1 MIVWAP
7 LSIWSTRRLSKAV
20 ARLKRTVTWPPRETA
35 ERLSMRGSAATDV
48 ASNRVRMENARERT
62 VWLFYHS
69 LRLRVPQ
76 HPARGQLF
84 ILLRGRVEHLL
95 DEARVQR
102 VTGLRGADL
111 ADDRTADERE
121 IAQQIEDL
129 VADEPVAGAKLAA
142 HDALVVEHD
151 AGIDRAPPREA
162 RRAGALHNA
171 PETERAGGGGRPW

>member
-7 LSIWSTRRLSKAV
+7 LSIWSTRRWSNAA

-35 ERLSMRGSAATDV
+35 VRLSILGSATTDV
-48 ASNRVRMENARERT
+48 ASNRVRMKNARART

-76 HPARGQLF
+76 HPARGQLLV
-84 ILLRGRVEHLL
+84 LLRGRAQHLL

-111 ADDRTADERE
+111 ADDR
-121 IAQQIEDL
+121 
-129 VADEPVAGAKLAA
+129 
-142 HDALVVEHD
+142 
-151 AGIDRAPPREA
+151 
-162 RRAGALHNA
+162 
-171 PETERAGGGGRPW
+171 